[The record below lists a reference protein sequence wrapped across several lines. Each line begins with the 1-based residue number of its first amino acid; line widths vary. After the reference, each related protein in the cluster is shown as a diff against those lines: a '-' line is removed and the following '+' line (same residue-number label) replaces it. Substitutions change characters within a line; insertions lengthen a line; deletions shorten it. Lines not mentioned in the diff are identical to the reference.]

1 MEQHTCMHVYT
12 QLLALRLS
20 LILSLCKL
28 LVDIGNLPERGMQY
42 LALCLCQMMLIY

>member
-1 MEQHTCMHVYT
+1 MHVYT

-28 LVDIGNLPERGMQY
+28 LVDIGNLPEQGMQY